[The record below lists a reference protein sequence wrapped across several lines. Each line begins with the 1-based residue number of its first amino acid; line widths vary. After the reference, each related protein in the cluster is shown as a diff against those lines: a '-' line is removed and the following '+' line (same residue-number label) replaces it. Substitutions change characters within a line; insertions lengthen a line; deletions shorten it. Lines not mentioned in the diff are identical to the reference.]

1 MKAIIIEDEQ
11 SAADNLKFLLQ
22 SVEPE
27 IEVIESIETVLDAI
41 AFFKQNKAYDLVFM
55 DIHLA
60 DGNSFEIV
68 KQAEPIAPIIFTTA
82 YDQYAIQAFKLNSID
97 YLLKPI
103 REAELENA
111 ILKFKDKHQKT
122 LISAQQIE
130 ALMSLMNT
138 PQRTF
143 RSSFL
148 VQKKD
153 TFIPIASSDFAF
165 FFIQDGVVRGTTTDS
180 QTYSFNEKLEDLES
194 ELDPE
199 LFFRANRQ
207 YLIQRAAIKS
217 LQTYFNG
224 RLIINLQPQEKDK
237 IVVSKANASRL
248 KAWLKNA
255 KNARS

>member
-11 SAADNLKFLLQ
+11 SAADNLRFLLQ
-22 SVEPE
+22 TVVPE
-27 IEVIESIETVLDAI
+27 IQIMESIETVTDAI
-41 AFFKQNKAYDLVFM
+41 AFFKENKAYDLVFM
-55 DIHLA
+55 DIHLG

-68 KQAEPIAPIIFTTA
+68 NEVEPIAPIIFTTA

-111 ILKFKDKHQKT
+111 ILKFKDNQRKT
-122 LISAQQIE
+122 LISTQQME
-130 ALMSLMNT
+130 VLKSLINT
-138 PQRTF
+138 PKKPF

-148 VQKKD
+148 VKKKD

-165 FFIQDGVVRGTTTDS
+165 FFIQNGLVRGTTTEN
-180 QTYSFNEKLEDLES
+180 QTFSFDEKLEDLEND
-194 ELDPE
+194 LNPE
-199 LFFRANRQ
+199 IFFRANRQ

-224 RLIINLQPQEKDK
+224 RLVVNLHPQEKEK
-237 IVVSKANASRL
+237 IIVSKANASRL
-248 KAWLKNA
+248 KAWLNNA
-255 KNARS
+255 KNVDS

>member
-1 MKAIIIEDEQ
+1 MKAIIIEDEK

-68 KQAEPIAPIIFTTA
+68 KQVEPIAPIIFTTA

-103 REAELENA
+103 RQGELENA
-111 ILKFKDKHQKT
+111 ILKFKDKHRKT
-122 LISAQQIE
+122 LVSTQQIE
-130 ALMSLMNT
+130 ALMSLVNA
-138 PQRTF
+138 PQKTF

-165 FFIQDGVVRGTTTDS
+165 FFIQDGVVRGTTTDNH
-180 QTYSFNEKLEDLES
+180 TYSFNEKLEDLEND
-194 ELDPE
+194 LDPE

-207 YLIQRAAIKS
+207 
-217 LQTYFNG
+217 
-224 RLIINLQPQEKDK
+224 
-237 IVVSKANASRL
+237 
-248 KAWLKNA
+248 
-255 KNARS
+255 

>member
-11 SAADNLKFLLQ
+11 SAADNLRFLLQ
-22 SVEPE
+22 SAAPD
-27 IEVIESIETVLDAI
+27 IQIMESIETVSDAI
-41 AFFKQNKAYDLVFM
+41 GFFKQNNAYDLVFM

-68 KQAEPIAPIIFTTA
+68 KEVEPIAPIIFTTA
-82 YDQYAIQAFKLNSID
+82 YDQYAIRAFKLNSID

-103 REAELENA
+103 REAELKKA
-111 ILKFKDKHQKT
+111 ILKFKDKHRKT
-122 LISAQQIE
+122 LVSTHQIE
-130 ALMSLMNT
+130 ALMSFMNA
-138 PQRTF
+138 PKKTF

-153 TFIPIASSDFAF
+153 TFIPIASRDLAF
-165 FFIQDGVVRGTTTDS
+165 FFIQDGVVRGTTTDN

-194 ELDPE
+194 DLDPE

-207 YLIQRAAIKS
+207 YLIQRSAIES

-224 RLIINLQPQEKDK
+224 RLVINLQPKVKDR
-237 IVVSKANASRL
+237 IIVSKANASRL
-248 KAWLKNA
+248 KAWLREA
-255 KNARS
+255 KNVNP

>member
-11 SAADNLKFLLQ
+11 SAADNLRFLLQ
-22 SVEPE
+22 SVAPE
-27 IEVIESIETVLDAI
+27 IEILESIETVTDAI
-41 AFFKQNKAYDLVFM
+41 TYLKNNNGYDLIFM

-68 KQAEPIAPIIFTTA
+68 KEVEPTAPIIFTTA

-103 REAELENA
+103 REAELDKA
-111 ILKFKDKHQKT
+111 IGKFKDKQPKT
-122 LISAQQIE
+122 LVSVQQMD
-130 ALMSLMNT
+130 ALISLMNT
-138 PQRTF
+138 PKRTF

-148 VQKKD
+148 VQIRE
-153 TFIPIASSDFAF
+153 TFIPIKAGDFAY
-165 FFIQDGVVRGTTTDS
+165 FFIEYGVVRGTTTAN
-180 QTYSFNEKLEDLES
+180 QTFAFNEKLEDLERD
-194 ELDPE
+194 LDPE

-224 RLIINLQPQEKDK
+224 RLVVNLQPQEREK

-248 KAWLKNA
+248 KAWLNHT
-255 KNARS
+255 NGVSS

>member
-11 SAADNLKFLLQ
+11 SAADNLRFLLQ
-22 SVEPE
+22 SVAHD
-27 IEVIESIETVLDAI
+27 IQIIKSIETVSDAI
-41 AFFKQNKAYDLVFM
+41 AFFKENKAYDLVFM

-68 KQAEPIAPIIFTTA
+68 REVDPIAPIVFTTA

-103 REAELENA
+103 REEELKNA
-111 ILKFKDKHQKT
+111 ILKFKDKYWKMPAY
-122 LISAQQIE
+122 AQQIE

-138 PQRTF
+138 PKKIF

-153 TFIPIASSDFAF
+153 TFIPIASGDFAF
-165 FFIQDGVVRGTTTDS
+165 FFIQDGVVRGTTKDN
-180 QTYSFNEKLEDLES
+180 QTYNFNEKLEDLES
-194 ELDPE
+194 DLDPE

-224 RLIINLQPQEKDK
+224 RLVVNLQPLEKDK
-237 IVVSKANASRL
+237 IVVSKVNASRL
-248 KAWLKNA
+248 KAWLMNA
-255 KNARS
+255 NNVGS